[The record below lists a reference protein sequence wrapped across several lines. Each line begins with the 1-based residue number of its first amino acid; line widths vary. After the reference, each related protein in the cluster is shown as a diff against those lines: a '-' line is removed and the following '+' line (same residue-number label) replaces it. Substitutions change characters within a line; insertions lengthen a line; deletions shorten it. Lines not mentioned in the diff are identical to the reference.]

1 MAIQASTEVSGHPAP
16 SRRRRW
22 PAGLVL
28 PCAIVLVVVV
38 AALAAPW
45 LTGNSPL
52 DQDLLQ
58 INKGPSADFPLG
70 TDHLGRD
77 VFARLLYGARATLG
91 ISVAGTA
98 IAFAIGAGLG
108 LLALTFGRWP
118 AAALFSAIDLVRA
131 LPGTLLALLL
141 IVGLGSGPGP
151 LILALG
157 ISFAPL
163 VAYVT
168 RATYRREATRDYV
181 QAAASFCGGR
191 LHILRR
197 HILPNIAGALVTQA
211 AIILPRCI
219 VTESVLSFLGVGSS
233 PDAPTWGRMIADS
246 SRFVER
252 APHAILV
259 PLVALVLLTLSLS
272 AIGNHL
278 RHRLDPVRGE
288 ADGPADGPAGEDEAE
303 PAQPTRPPLA
313 TA

>member
-1 MAIQASTEVSGHPAP
+1 MAIQVSAQESGPGRAP

-22 PAGLVL
+22 PIGLVL
-28 PCAIVLVVVV
+28 SCAIVLLVV
-38 AALAAPW
+38 AAGLAAPW
-45 LTGNSPL
+45 LTENSPL

-58 INKGPSADFPLG
+58 INKGPSADFPVG

-77 VFARLLYGARATLG
+77 VFARLVYGARSTLG

-118 AAALFSAIDLVRA
+118 AAVLFTLIDLVRA

-168 RATYRREATRDYV
+168 RATYRREAARDYV

-191 LHILRR
+191 LHILKR

-272 AIGNHL
+272 TIGNHL
-278 RHRLDPVRGE
+278 RRHLDPVRGE
-288 ADGPADGPAGEDEAE
+288 ADRMPEEG
-303 PAQPTRPPLA
+303 AQPAEGVRPSLA
-313 TA
+313 VA

>member
-1 MAIQASTEVSGHPAP
+1 MAMPLSAKQPGLLGQP
-16 SRRRRW
+16 SRAVRRRLSLD
-22 PAGLVL
+22 LVL
-28 PCAIVLVVVV
+28 SLAVVFVVV
-38 AALAAPW
+38 ATALAAPW

-77 VFARLLYGARATLG
+77 VFARLLYGARSTIG
-91 ISVAGTA
+91 ISLAGTG

-118 AAALFSAIDLVRA
+118 SAILFSAIDLVRA

-141 IVGLGSGPGP
+141 IVGLGSGAGP
-151 LILALG
+151 LVLALG

-168 RATYRREATRDYV
+168 RATYLREASRDYV
-181 QAAASFCGGR
+181 QAASSFCGGR
-191 LHILRR
+191 LHILKR
-197 HILPNIAGALVTQA
+197 HILPNISGALVTQA

-272 AIGNHL
+272 TIGNHL
-278 RHRLDPVRGE
+278 RRHLDPVR
-288 ADGPADGPAGEDEAE
+288 AGGDASASEDEPSAAE
-303 PAQPTRPPLA
+303 PARPSLA
-313 TA
+313 NS

>member
-1 MAIQASTEVSGHPAP
+1 MAIPGSAEKAGLEPVPP
-16 SRRRRW
+16 SRRRW
-22 PAGLVL
+22 PLGLVL
-28 PCAIVLVVVV
+28 ACAVVLLVV
-38 AALAAPW
+38 AAGAAAPW
-45 LTGNSPL
+45 LTANSPL
-52 DQDLLQ
+52 DQDLLA
-58 INKGPSADFPLG
+58 INQGPSADFPLG

-77 VFARLLYGARATLG
+77 VFARLLYGARSTLE
-91 ISVAGTA
+91 IAVAGTA

-108 LLALTFGRWP
+108 LLALAFGRWP
-118 AAALFSAIDLVRA
+118 AAFLFALIDLVRA

-168 RATYRREATRDYV
+168 RATYLREAARDYV
-181 QAAASFCGGR
+181 QAAASFSGGR

-211 AIILPRCI
+211 AIVLPRCI

-233 PDAPTWGRMIADS
+233 PDEPTWGRMIADS

-272 AIGNHL
+272 VIGNHL
-278 RHRLDPVRGE
+278 RRHLDPVRGE
-288 ADGPADGPAGEDEAE
+288 TRAPAGDDEPEA
-303 PAQPTRPPLA
+303 ATQPPLA
-313 TA
+313 TAMRVSA

>member
-1 MAIQASTEVSGHPAP
+1 MAIEASTEESGRGLAP
-16 SRRRRW
+16 SRQRRW

-28 PCAIVLVVVV
+28 ACAIVLLVV
-38 AALAAPW
+38 AAGAVAPW
-45 LTGNSPL
+45 LTVNSPL
-52 DQDLLQ
+52 DQDLLA

-77 VFARLLYGARATLG
+77 VFARLLYGARSTLG

-108 LLALTFGRWP
+108 LLALAFGRWP
-118 AAALFSAIDLVRA
+118 AAVLFSAIDLVRA

-163 VAYVT
+163 VAHVT
-168 RATYRREATRDYV
+168 RATYLREAARDYV
-181 QAAASFCGGR
+181 QAATSFCGGR

-197 HILPNIAGALVTQA
+197 HILPNITGALVTQA
-211 AIILPRCI
+211 AIVLPRCI

-272 AIGNHL
+272 VIGDHL
-278 RHRLDPVRGE
+278 RRRLDPVRGE
-288 ADGPADGPAGEDEAE
+288 ARDLIGTDAAE
-303 PAQPTRPPLA
+303 PSDRIQPPLA
-313 TA
+313 AA

>member
-1 MAIQASTEVSGHPAP
+1 MATPVSAQQPGPGRARA
-16 SRRRRW
+16 RRRGW
-22 PAGLVL
+22 PLDLVL
-28 PCAIVLVVVV
+28 SCAIVLLVI
-38 AALAAPW
+38 AAGLAAPW

-52 DQDLLQ
+52 DQDLLHL
-58 INKGPSADFPLG
+58 NKGPSADFPLG

-77 VFARLLYGARATLG
+77 VFARLLYGARSTLG
-91 ISVAGTA
+91 ISATGTL

-108 LLALTFGRWP
+108 LLALSFGRWP
-118 AAALFSAIDLVRA
+118 AAVLFSAIDLVRA

-141 IVGLGSGPGP
+141 IVGLGSGSGP
-151 LILALG
+151 LIVALG
-157 ISFAPL
+157 ISFSPL

-168 RATYRREATRDYV
+168 RATYLREQARDYV
-181 QAAASFCGGR
+181 LAASNFCGGR

-272 AIGNHL
+272 VIGDHL
-278 RHRLDPVRGE
+278 RRHLDPVRDE
-288 ADGPADGPAGEDEAE
+288 ADGPTE
-303 PAQPTRPPLA
+303 PEPIEPVRPPLA
-313 TA
+313 IA

>member
-1 MAIQASTEVSGHPAP
+1 MAIQAVSAP
-16 SRRRRW
+16 KPGLGRAPFRQRRW
-22 PAGLVL
+22 PAGLAL
-28 PCAIVLVVVV
+28 SCAIVLLVV
-38 AALAAPW
+38 AAGLAAPW
-45 LTGNSPL
+45 LTANSPL

-58 INKGPSADFPLG
+58 LNKAPGGDFPLG

-77 VFARLLYGARATLG
+77 VFARLLYGARSTLG
-91 ISVAGTA
+91 ISLAGTA
-98 IAFAIGAGLG
+98 LAFAIGAGAG

-118 AAALFSAIDLVRA
+118 AAVLFALIDLVRA

-151 LILALG
+151 LTLALG

-168 RATYRREATRDYV
+168 RATFRREAARDYV

-191 LHILRR
+191 LHILKR

-259 PLVALVLLTLSLS
+259 PLVALVLLTLALS
-272 AIGNHL
+272 TIGNHL
-278 RHRLDPVRGE
+278 RRHLDPVRGAAEE
-288 ADGPADGPAGEDEAE
+288 ADD
-303 PAQPTRPPLA
+303 AQPAERARPPLA

>member
-1 MAIQASTEVSGHPAP
+1 MAVQASAGESGRGRAP
-16 SRRRRW
+16 SRRRHR
-22 PAGLVL
+22 PVGLVL
-28 PCAIVLVVVV
+28 ACTVVLLV
-38 AALAAPW
+38 AAASLAAPW

-77 VFARLLYGARATLG
+77 VFARLLYGARSTLG
-91 ISVAGTA
+91 ISVTGTA

-108 LLALTFGRWP
+108 LLALSFGRWP
-118 AAALFSAIDLVRA
+118 AAILFSAIDLVRA

-141 IVGLGSGPGP
+141 IVGLGSGAGP

-168 RATYRREATRDYV
+168 RATYLREQARDYV
-181 QAAASFCGGR
+181 QAASSFCGGR

-259 PLVALVLLTLSLS
+259 PLLALVLLTLSLS

-278 RHRLDPVRGE
+278 RRHLDPVRGE
-288 ADGPADGPAGEDEAE
+288 ADGPAAEDEPE
-303 PAQPTRPPLA
+303 PVAPSRAPLA
-313 TA
+313 IT